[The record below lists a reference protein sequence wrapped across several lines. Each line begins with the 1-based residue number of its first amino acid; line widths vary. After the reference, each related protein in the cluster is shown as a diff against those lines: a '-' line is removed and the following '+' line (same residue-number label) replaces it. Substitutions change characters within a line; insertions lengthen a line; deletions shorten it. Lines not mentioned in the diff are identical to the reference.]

1 MLKVHKNAPLFL
13 VYKPLYHSQKIVAT
27 LDKNVL
33 PKREKIWHNNG
44 QKMFEPGCG
53 PNFIVRKE
61 CWLMKCLIID
71 VVSPAIAEELG
82 KYMEVDT
89 RILPTQAELAGM
101 IGDYEVLIMRVDP
114 AINKE
119 ILDAAKK
126 LKVIGVCSVGLN
138 HIDMAVA
145 KEKGIQVFNAP
156 GLNDNAVAELTIS
169 KMLDISRHTIPACGD
184 VKVGKNWDKYKFM
197 GRELRGKTLGI
208 LGFGRVGQR
217 VAKLAHAFQMYVV
230 AYDPYLPEYIFDQEA
245 TTGGSVEELLTV
257 SDFVSIQMPL
267 TPETKDLFNAKS
279 IATMK
284 DDAVVL
290 NMARGGIVNE
300 QDMYEALKSGRV
312 GGYATDVMENELAAG
327 GLTEGA
333 GFDSPLFECD
343 NFIVTP
349 HLGAQTS
356 DAARNI
362 GVHIIHRV
370 KDALS
375 LK

>member
-1 MLKVHKNAPLFL
+1 
-13 VYKPLYHSQKIVAT
+13 
-27 LDKNVL
+27 
-33 PKREKIWHNNG
+33 
-44 QKMFEPGCG
+44 
-53 PNFIVRKE
+53 
-61 CWLMKCLIID
+61 MKCLIVD

-89 RILPTQAELAGM
+89 KILPTQEELAGM

-138 HIDMAVA
+138 HIDMNTAA
-145 KEKGIQVFNAP
+145 EKGIQVFNAP
-156 GLNDNAVAELTIS
+156 GLNGNAVAELTIS
-169 KMLDISRHTIPACGD
+169 KMLDISRHTIPANQD
-184 VKVGKNWDKYKFM
+184 VKVNKTWDKYKFV

-208 LGFGRVGQR
+208 LGFGRIGQR
-217 VAKLAHAFQMYVV
+217 VGELARAFLMDVV
-230 AYDPYLPEYIFDQEA
+230 AYDPYLPEYVFDQEA
-245 TTGGSVEELLTV
+245 TKGVSVDELLKV
-257 SDFVSIQMPL
+257 SDFVSIHMPL

-284 DDAVVL
+284 DGAVVL

-300 QDMYEALKSGRV
+300 QDMYEALKAGKI
-312 GGYATDVMENELAAG
+312 GGYASDVMENELG

-349 HLGAQTS
+349 HLGAQTV
-356 DAARNI
+356 DASRDI
-362 GVHIIHRV
+362 GQHIIAKV
-370 KDALS
+370 KEALS
-375 LK
+375 L

>member
-1 MLKVHKNAPLFL
+1 MG
-13 VYKPLYHSQKIVAT
+13 S
-27 LDKNVL
+27 
-33 PKREKIWHNNG
+33 R
-44 QKMFEPGCG
+44 
-53 PNFIVRKE
+53 PNFDKLRKD

-71 VVSPAIAEELG
+71 VVSPAIAENLG

-89 RILPTQAELAGM
+89 KILPTQEELAGM

-138 HIDMAVA
+138 HIDMATA

-156 GLNDNAVAELTIS
+156 GLNDNAVAELTIA
-169 KMLDISRHTIPACGD
+169 KMLEISRHTIPACID
-184 VKVGKNWDKYKFM
+184 VKVNKTWDKYKFM

-230 AYDPYLPEYIFDQEA
+230 AYDPYLPDYVFDQEA
-245 TTGGSVEELLTV
+245 TKGVSVEELLKT
-257 SDFVSIQMPL
+257 SDFVSIHMPL

-284 DDAVVL
+284 DGAVVL

-300 QDMYEALKSGRV
+300 QDMYEALKAGKL
-312 GGYATDVMENELAAG
+312 GGFATDVMANELAAG

-343 NFIVTP
+343 NFIVSP
-349 HLGAQTS
+349 HLGAQTE
-356 DAARNI
+356 DAARAI
-362 GVHIIHRV
+362 GVHIINKV
-370 KDALS
+370 KEALS

>member
-1 MLKVHKNAPLFL
+1 
-13 VYKPLYHSQKIVAT
+13 
-27 LDKNVL
+27 
-33 PKREKIWHNNG
+33 
-44 QKMFEPGCG
+44 
-53 PNFIVRKE
+53 
-61 CWLMKCLIID
+61 MKCLIID
-71 VVSPAIAEELG
+71 VVSPAISEELG

-89 RILPTQAELAGM
+89 KILPTQEELAGM

-138 HIDMAVA
+138 HIDMNTA

-169 KMLDISRHTIPACGD
+169 KMLDISRHTIDACND

-245 TTGGSVEELLTV
+245 TKGVSVDELLKV
-257 SDFVSIQMPL
+257 SDFVSIHMPL

-284 DDAVVL
+284 DGAVVL

-300 QDMYEALKSGRV
+300 QDMYEALKSGKI
-312 GGYATDVMENELAAG
+312 GGFATDVMANELATG

-333 GFDSPLFECD
+333 GFDSPLFECE
-343 NFIVTP
+343 NFIVSP
-349 HLGAQTS
+349 HLGAQTT
-356 DAARNI
+356 DAARAI
-362 GVHIIHRV
+362 GVHIIGKV
-370 KDALS
+370 KAAMG

>member
-1 MLKVHKNAPLFL
+1 
-13 VYKPLYHSQKIVAT
+13 
-27 LDKNVL
+27 
-33 PKREKIWHNNG
+33 
-44 QKMFEPGCG
+44 
-53 PNFIVRKE
+53 
-61 CWLMKCLIID
+61 MKCLIID

-89 RILPTQAELAGM
+89 KILPTQEELTGM

-138 HIDMAVA
+138 HIDMNTAQ
-145 KEKGIQVFNAP
+145 EKGIQVFNAP
-156 GLNDNAVAELTIS
+156 GLNDNAVAELTIA
-169 KMLDISRHTIPACGD
+169 KMLEASRLTIPACND

-208 LGFGRVGQR
+208 LGFGRIGQR
-217 VAKLAHAFQMYVV
+217 VGRLAHAFQMYVV
-230 AYDPYLPEYIFDQEA
+230 AYDPYLPAHVFDQEA
-245 TTGGSVEELLTV
+245 TKSMSVDEILKTA
-257 SDFVSIQMPL
+257 DFVTIHMPL
-267 TPETKDLFNAKS
+267 TPETKDLIRAES
-279 IATMK
+279 IAMMK

-300 QDMYEALKSGRV
+300 KDMYEALKAGKI
-312 GGYATDVMENELAAG
+312 GGYATDVMATELAGG
-327 GLTEGA
+327 GLTGDA

-343 NFIVTP
+343 NFIVSP
-349 HLGAQTS
+349 HLGAQTV

-362 GVHIIHRV
+362 GVYIIGKV
-370 KDALS
+370 KGALG

>member
-1 MLKVHKNAPLFL
+1 
-13 VYKPLYHSQKIVAT
+13 
-27 LDKNVL
+27 
-33 PKREKIWHNNG
+33 
-44 QKMFEPGCG
+44 
-53 PNFIVRKE
+53 
-61 CWLMKCLIID
+61 MKCLIID
-71 VVSPAIAEELG
+71 VVSPAIAEDLG

-89 RILPTQAELAGM
+89 KILPTQEELAGM

-138 HIDMAVA
+138 HIDMDTA

-169 KMLDISRHTIPACGD
+169 KMLDISRHTIPANSD
-184 VKVGKNWDKYKFM
+184 VKINKTWDKYKFM
-197 GRELRGKTLGI
+197 GRELRGKTLGV
-208 LGFGRVGQR
+208 LGYGRVGQR
-217 VAKLAHAFQMYVV
+217 VGKLAHAFQMEVV
-230 AYDPYLPEYIFDQEA
+230 AYDPYLPAYVFDQEN
-245 TTGGSVEELLTV
+245 TKSVSVEELLKV
-257 SDFVSIQMPL
+257 SDFISIHMPL
-267 TPETKDLFNAKS
+267 TPETKDLVNAKS
-279 IATMK
+279 IETMK
-284 DDAVVL
+284 DGAVVL

-300 QDMYEALKSGRV
+300 QDMYQALKSGKI
-312 GGYATDVMENELAAG
+312 GGFATDVMSNELAAG

-333 GFDSPLFECD
+333 GFDSPLFECE

-349 HLGAQTS
+349 HLGAQTE

-362 GVHIIHRV
+362 GAHIIDKV
-370 KDALS
+370 KEALD